1 MFSTVLDEAGR
12 VGRMRNEAPLAV
24 YRFGWGRLFRL
35 YRDHL
40 DVNGTHYAL
49 NDLTYVRLILHHVM
63 GISSAR
69 LELYFGKK
77 KLVLPGIAE
86 VEDIQKTVAYLMYA
100 GGMVA
105 PTQLLPGERTHYIT
119 DATLC
124 GERLGGSTRSAYPVL
139 DQGMLILTSRRV
151 IYIGRTSQVTLDY
164 ASLLHVSRLHSAVA
178 LQADDRQKRVVFA
191 MRWPLTC
198 ATYLESM
205 LRQLQADTATWALGE
220 RIGCSDDRHV
230 DGVMEPRLW

>member
-1 MFSTVLDEAGR
+1 
-12 VGRMRNEAPLAV
+12 MRNEAPLAV

-49 NDLTYVRLILHHVM
+49 TDLTYVRLILHHVM

-69 LELYFGKK
+69 LELHFGKK

-100 GGMVA
+100 GSVLRDMA
-105 PTQLLPGERTHYIT
+105 ALIQLLPGERTHYIT
-119 DATLC
+119 YATLC
-124 GERLGGSTRSAYPVL
+124 AERLSGSTRSDYPVL
-139 DQGMLILTSRRV
+139 DQGLLILTSRRV
-151 IYIGRTSQVTLDY
+151 IYIGRKSQVTLDY
-164 ASLLHVSRLHSAVA
+164 ASLLHVSRLHSMVA
-178 LQADDRQKRVVFA
+178 LQADDRQERVVFA
-191 MRWPLTC
+191 MRWPLAC
-198 ATYLESM
+198 ATYLESI
-205 LRQLQADTATWALGE
+205 LRQIQADTVTWSLGE